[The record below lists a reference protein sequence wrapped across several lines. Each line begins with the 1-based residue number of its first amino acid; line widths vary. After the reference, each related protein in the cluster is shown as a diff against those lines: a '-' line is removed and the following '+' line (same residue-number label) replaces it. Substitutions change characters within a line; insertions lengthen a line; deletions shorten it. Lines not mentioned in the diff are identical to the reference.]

1 MKVISEIELNFGITL
16 DGISKT
22 RDEDL
27 MQDELIPANLRK
39 RLEELKERE
48 ASYWEDE
55 LYSVEALTNLAY
67 RQELEKS
74 FNLDPLGPLPP
85 RQ

>member
-1 MKVISEIELNFGITL
+1 MKVISDFELNFGITL

-22 RDEDL
+22 RDEDR

>member
-22 RDEDL
+22 RDEDR

>member
-1 MKVISEIELNFGITL
+1 MKVISDFELNFGITL

-22 RDEDL
+22 RDEDR

-48 ASYWEDE
+48 ASY
-55 LYSVEALTNLAY
+55 
-67 RQELEKS
+67 
-74 FNLDPLGPLPP
+74 
-85 RQ
+85 